1 MQESRQEE
9 NPRVSF
15 SWVLVLDSWF
25 SSQTTKFMTITQ
37 LEYIVAV
44 DTYRS
49 FVAAAD
55 KCFVTQPTLSMQVQK
70 LEDTLGVKIF
80 DRSKQPV
87 TPTEI
92 GIEIIS
98 QARIMLS
105 ESEKIKEIITDRQ
118 KELSGE
124 LKVGIIPTI
133 APYILPKILHGFIEK
148 YPQVKLI
155 VWEQTTEQIIAQL
168 KLGVIDC
175 GILSTPLHESTLT
188 EVPVFYENF
197 VAYVSKNSKLSK
209 KKNIVP
215 DDIDMEE
222 IWILNEGHCMRE
234 QVLNICQRR
243 KATQGFKHFEYNTGS
258 VETLKRMVDQNNGA
272 TILPELAL
280 ADLTDKQ
287 LDKVR
292 YFKAPEPAREVSI
305 VIQRN
310 FLKRRMIEALK
321 NEILEFL
328 PKRMKSKKKKEVMEI

>member
-1 MQESRQEE
+1 
-9 NPRVSF
+9 
-15 SWVLVLDSWF
+15 
-25 SSQTTKFMTITQ
+25 MTIVQ

-49 FVAAAD
+49 FVAAAE

-70 LEDTLGVKIF
+70 LEDTLGVKLF

-92 GIEIIS
+92 GIDIIA
-98 QARIMLS
+98 QARVMLS

-124 LKVGIIPTI
+124 LRVGIIPTI
-133 APYILPKILHGFIEK
+133 SPYILPKILHGFIEK

-155 VWEQTTEQIIAQL
+155 VWEQTTETIIQQL
-168 KLGVIDC
+168 KLGMLDC
-175 GILSTPLHESTLT
+175 GILSTPLHETNLT
-188 EVPVFYENF
+188 EIPVFYENF
-197 VAYVSKNSKLSK
+197 VAYTSKNSKLSK
-209 KKNIVP
+209 KKSINP
-215 DDIDMEE
+215 EDIDMEE
-222 IWILNEGHCMRE
+222 IWVLNEGHCMRE

-243 KATQGFKHFEYNTGS
+243 KSTQGFKHFEYNTGS

-292 YFKAPEPAREVSI
+292 YFKSPEPAREVSI

-310 FLKRRMIEALK
+310 FLKRRMIDALK
-321 NEILEFL
+321 AEILEFV
-328 PKRMKSKKKKEVMEI
+328 PKRMRTKKKKEVIDI

>member
-1 MQESRQEE
+1 
-9 NPRVSF
+9 
-15 SWVLVLDSWF
+15 
-25 SSQTTKFMTITQ
+25 MTITQ

-49 FVAAAD
+49 FVAAAE

-70 LEDTLGVKIF
+70 LEDTLGVKLF

-87 TPTEI
+87 IPTEI
-92 GIEIIS
+92 GNEIIA
-98 QARIMLS
+98 QARILLS

-118 KELSGE
+118 RELSGE
-124 LKVGIIPTI
+124 LKVGIIPTV

-148 YPQVKLI
+148 HPQVKLI
-155 VWEQTTEQIIAQL
+155 VWEQTTEHIIQEL
-168 KLGVIDC
+168 KSGMIDC
-175 GILSTPLHESTLT
+175 GILSTPLHESSLT
-188 EVPVFYENF
+188 EIPVFYENL
-197 VAYVSKNSKLSK
+197 VAYASKNSKLAK
-209 KKNIVP
+209 KKAISP
-215 DDIDMEE
+215 EDIDMEE
-222 IWILNEGHCMRE
+222 IWVLNEGHCMRE

-243 KATQGFKHFEYNTGS
+243 KSTQSFKHFEYNTGS

-280 ADLTDKQ
+280 LDLSDKQ

-292 YFKAPEPAREVSI
+292 YFKSPEPAREVSI

-328 PKRMKSKKKKEVMEI
+328 PKRMRHKKKKEVMEI

>member
-1 MQESRQEE
+1 
-9 NPRVSF
+9 
-15 SWVLVLDSWF
+15 
-25 SSQTTKFMTITQ
+25 MTITQ

-49 FVAAAD
+49 FVAAAE

-70 LEDTLGVKIF
+70 LEDTLGVKLF

-92 GIEIIS
+92 GIEIIT
-98 QARIMLS
+98 QARILLA

-155 VWEQTTEQIIAQL
+155 VWEQTTEQIIDQL
-168 KLGVIDC
+168 KLGMIDC
-175 GILSTPLHESTLT
+175 GILSTPLHESNLT
-188 EVPVFYENF
+188 ELPVFYENF

-209 KKNIVP
+209 KKSIVP

-280 ADLTDKQ
+280 SDLNEKQ

-292 YFKAPEPAREVSI
+292 YFKSPEPAREVSI

-328 PKRMKSKKKKEVMEI
+328 PKRMKSRKKKEVMEI

>member
-1 MQESRQEE
+1 
-9 NPRVSF
+9 
-15 SWVLVLDSWF
+15 
-25 SSQTTKFMTITQ
+25 MTIVQ

-49 FVAAAD
+49 FVAAAE

-70 LEDTLGVKIF
+70 LEDTLGVKLF

-92 GIEIIS
+92 GIDIIA
-98 QARIMLS
+98 QARVLLG

-133 APYILPKILHGFIEK
+133 SPYILPKILGGFVTK

-155 VWEQTTEQIIAQL
+155 VWEQTTENIIQQL
-168 KLGVIDC
+168 KLGTLDC
-175 GILSTPLHESTLT
+175 GILSTPLHENTLT
-188 EVPVFYENF
+188 EIPVFYENF
-197 VAYVSKNSKLSK
+197 VAYTSKLSNLFK
-209 KKNIVP
+209 KKHISP

-222 IWILNEGHCMRE
+222 IWVLNEGHCMRE

-243 KATQGFKHFEYNTGS
+243 RSTQGFKHFEYNTGS

-280 ADLTDKQ
+280 SDLTEKQ
-287 LDKVR
+287 MERVR
-292 YFKAPEPAREVSI
+292 YFKSPEPAREVSI

-310 FLKRRMIEALK
+310 FLKRRMIDALK
-321 NEILEFL
+321 AEILEFV
-328 PKRMKSKKKKEVMEI
+328 PKRMKSKKKKDVMEI

>member
-1 MQESRQEE
+1 
-9 NPRVSF
+9 
-15 SWVLVLDSWF
+15 
-25 SSQTTKFMTITQ
+25 MTIVQ

-49 FVAAAD
+49 FVAAAE

-92 GIEIIS
+92 GIDIIA
-98 QARIMLS
+98 QARVLLS

-133 APYILPKILHGFIEK
+133 SPYILPKIFNGFIEK

-155 VWEQTTEQIIAQL
+155 IWEQTTENIIQQL
-168 KLGVIDC
+168 KLGTIDC
-175 GILSTPLHESTLT
+175 GILSTPLHESSLV
-188 EVPVFYENF
+188 EIPVFYENF
-197 VAYVSKNSKLSK
+197 VAYASKTSNLYK
-209 KKNIVP
+209 KKTIDP

-222 IWILNEGHCMRE
+222 IWVLNEGHCMRE

-258 VETLKRMVDQNNGA
+258 VETLKRMVDQNSGA
-272 TILPELAL
+272 TILPELAIT
-280 ADLTDKQ
+280 DLSDKQ
-287 LDKVR
+287 LNRVR
-292 YFKAPEPAREVSI
+292 YFRSPEPAREVSI
-305 VIQRN
+305 VIQKN
-310 FLKRRMIEALK
+310 YLKRRMIDALK
-321 NEILEFL
+321 TEILEFI
-328 PKRMKSKKKKEVMEI
+328 PKRMRSKKKKEIMDI

>member
-1 MQESRQEE
+1 
-9 NPRVSF
+9 
-15 SWVLVLDSWF
+15 
-25 SSQTTKFMTITQ
+25 MTITQ

-49 FVAAAD
+49 FVMAAE

-70 LEDTLGVKIF
+70 LEDLLGVKLF
-80 DRSKQPV
+80 DRSKQPI

-92 GIEIIS
+92 GIEIIE
-98 QARIMLS
+98 QARIMLA

-124 LKVGIIPTI
+124 LKVGIIPTVS
-133 APYILPKILHGFIEK
+133 PYILPKIIGGFIQK
-148 YPQVKLI
+148 HPQVKLV
-155 VWEQTTEQIIAQL
+155 VWEQTTEQIIQQL
-168 KLGVIDC
+168 KLGTLDC
-175 GILSTPLHESTLT
+175 GILSTPLHEPSLT
-188 EVPVFYENF
+188 EIPVFYENF
-197 VAYVSKNSKLSK
+197 VAYVSKHSQLSK
-209 KKNIVP
+209 KKSICP

-243 KATQGFKHFEYNTGS
+243 RATKGFMHFEYNTGS

-280 ADLTDKQ
+280 SELSDKQ
-287 LDKVR
+287 LDRVR
-292 YFKAPEPAREVSI
+292 YFKSPEPAREVSI
-305 VIQRN
+305 VIQKN

-321 NEILEFL
+321 TEILEFV

>member
-1 MQESRQEE
+1 
-9 NPRVSF
+9 
-15 SWVLVLDSWF
+15 
-25 SSQTTKFMTITQ
+25 
-37 LEYIVAV
+37 
-44 DTYRS
+44 
-49 FVAAAD
+49 
-55 KCFVTQPTLSMQVQK
+55 MQVQK
-70 LEDTLGVKIF
+70 LEDTLGVKLF

-92 GIEIIS
+92 GIEIIT

-124 LKVGIIPTI
+124 LKVGIIPTVS
-133 APYILPKILHGFIEK
+133 PYILPKIIHGFIEK

-155 VWEQTTEQIIAQL
+155 VWEQTTEEIIQQL
-168 KLGVIDC
+168 KLGTIDC
-175 GILSTPLHESTLT
+175 GILSTPLHESNLT
-188 EVPVFYENF
+188 EIPVFYENF
-197 VAYVSKNSKLSK
+197 VAYTSKNSKLSK
-209 KKNIVP
+209 KKNITP

-243 KATQGFKHFEYNTGS
+243 KSTKGFQHFEYNTGS

-280 ADLTDKQ
+280 ADLSDKQ
-287 LDKVR
+287 LDRVR
-292 YFKAPEPAREVSI
+292 YFKSPEPAREVSI

-321 NEILEFL
+321 NEILEFV
-328 PKRMKSKKKKEVMEI
+328 PKRMKSKKKKELMDI

>member
-1 MQESRQEE
+1 
-9 NPRVSF
+9 
-15 SWVLVLDSWF
+15 
-25 SSQTTKFMTITQ
+25 MTITQ

-49 FVAAAD
+49 FVLAAE

-87 TPTEI
+87 VPTEI
-92 GIEIIS
+92 GIEIIT
-98 QARIMLS
+98 QARVMLS
-105 ESEKIKEIITDRQ
+105 ESEKIKEIISDRQ

-124 LKVGIIPTI
+124 LRVGIIPTVS
-133 APYILPKILHGFIEK
+133 PYILPKIIHGFIEK

-155 VWEQTTEQIIAQL
+155 VWEQTTEEIVQQL
-168 KLGVIDC
+168 KLGMLDC
-175 GILSTPLHESTLT
+175 GILSTPLHENNLT
-188 EVPVFYENF
+188 EIPVFYENF

-243 KATQGFKHFEYNTGS
+243 KSTRGFQHFEYNTGS

-280 ADLTDKQ
+280 SELSEKQ

-292 YFKAPEPAREVSI
+292 YFKSPEPAREVSI

-321 NEILEFL
+321 AEILEFV
-328 PKRMKSKKKKEVMEI
+328 PKRMKSKKKKEVMDI

>member
-1 MQESRQEE
+1 
-9 NPRVSF
+9 
-15 SWVLVLDSWF
+15 
-25 SSQTTKFMTITQ
+25 MTITQ

-49 FVAAAD
+49 FVIAAE
-55 KCFVTQPTLSMQVQK
+55 KCFVTQPTLSMQIQK
-70 LEDTLGVKIF
+70 LEDTLGEKLF

-92 GIEIIS
+92 GIDIIA
-98 QARIMLS
+98 QARVLLS

-133 APYILPKILHGFIEK
+133 SPYILPKILSGFVEK
-148 YPQVKLI
+148 YPQVKLV
-155 VWEQTTEQIIAQL
+155 VWEQTTENIIQQL
-168 KLGVIDC
+168 KLGTIDC
-175 GILSTPLHESTLT
+175 GILSTPLHESSLV
-188 EVPVFYENF
+188 EIPVFYENF
-197 VAYVSKNSKLSK
+197 VAYVSKTSKLYK
-209 KKNIVP
+209 KKTIDP

-222 IWILNEGHCMRE
+222 IWVLNEGHCMRE

-287 LDKVR
+287 LDRVR
-292 YFKAPEPAREVSI
+292 YFKTPEPAREVSI
-305 VIQRN
+305 VIQKN
-310 FLKRRMIEALK
+310 YLKRRMIDG
-321 NEILEFL
+321 
-328 PKRMKSKKKKEVMEI
+328 

>member
-1 MQESRQEE
+1 
-9 NPRVSF
+9 
-15 SWVLVLDSWF
+15 
-25 SSQTTKFMTITQ
+25 MTITQ

-49 FVAAAD
+49 FVLAAE

-87 TPTEI
+87 VPTEI
-92 GIEIIS
+92 GIEIIT
-98 QARIMLS
+98 QARVMLS
-105 ESEKIKEIITDRQ
+105 ESEKIKEIISDRQ

-124 LKVGIIPTI
+124 LRVGIIPTVS
-133 APYILPKILHGFIEK
+133 PYILPKIIHGFIEK

-155 VWEQTTEQIIAQL
+155 VWEQTTEEIIQQL
-168 KLGVIDC
+168 KLGMLDC
-175 GILSTPLHESTLT
+175 GILSTPLHENNLT
-188 EVPVFYENF
+188 EIPVFYENF

-243 KATQGFKHFEYNTGS
+243 KSTRGFQHFEYNTGS

-280 ADLTDKQ
+280 SELSEKQ

-292 YFKAPEPAREVSI
+292 YFKSPEPAREVSI

-321 NEILEFL
+321 AEILEFV
-328 PKRMKSKKKKEVMEI
+328 PKRMKSKKKKEVIDI